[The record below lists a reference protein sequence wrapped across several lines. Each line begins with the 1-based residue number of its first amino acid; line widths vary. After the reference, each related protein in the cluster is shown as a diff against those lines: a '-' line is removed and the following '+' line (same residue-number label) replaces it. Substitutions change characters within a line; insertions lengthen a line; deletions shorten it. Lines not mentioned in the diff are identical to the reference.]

1 MGVLNFIGSMIHPTD
16 EQLASQYETIRL
28 QYVATQDVNK
38 STRLYNVLHSM
49 NAEMARRANKA
60 YVRDNP
66 IPPPTR
72 HREHGWY
79 LPNDD

>member
-1 MGVLNFIGSMIHPTD
+1 MGLFGFIGSVFRPTD
-16 EQLASQYETIRL
+16 EQLAAQYEAVRL
-28 QYVATQDVNK
+28 RYVATRDVNK
-38 STRLYNVLHSM
+38 ASRLYNVLHSM
-49 NAEMARRANKA
+49 NGEMTRRANKA

-66 IPPPTR
+66 TPPPTR